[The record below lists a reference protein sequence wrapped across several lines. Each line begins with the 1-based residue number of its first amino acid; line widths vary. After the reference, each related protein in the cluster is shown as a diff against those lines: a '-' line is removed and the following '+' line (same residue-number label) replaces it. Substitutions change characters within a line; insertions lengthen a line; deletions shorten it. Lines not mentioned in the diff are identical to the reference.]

1 VKIVSLSTVFPN
13 PSEPGLGLFVRSR
26 LLHMAKCEELVV
38 VAPVPA
44 VDYSNPRRR
53 WFGAWRVPSRRV
65 DDGIEILHPKWFYP
79 PGGSPLNVAC
89 LFLRVALCLA
99 RLRRRF
105 NFDVIDAHFGHP
117 EGVAAAALSLVFQR
131 PFTITIRGSEPVF
144 ARSPF
149 RAACLRWALRRA
161 GAVFA
166 VSEELRRFAIQCGAA
181 PDRIT
186 TVPNGIDSAVFYP
199 RDRARCRARFGMS
212 PGRRVVACAGELIEA
227 KGHHLVVEAVRTL
240 LAEGL
245 PVDLYVAGGVAR
257 GGAPF
262 QRELERRIAGGNLQ
276 DHVRLTGWLDRES
289 LAELMCAADVF
300 CLASFTE
307 GWPNVV
313 HEALACG
320 APVVATRVGAVPEM
334 LADERCGIVVPPR
347 EQAPLTDAL
356 RRAVQAEWDRES
368 IASRGGSRRWRHVA
382 REVVE
387 AMRAVAASGRG
398 EPSAAFAARGARPP
412 ADRNEV

>member
-13 PSEPGLGLFVRSR
+13 PQEPGLGLFVRSR
-26 LLHMAKCEELVV
+26 LLHMAQLEEMVV

-44 VDYSNPRRR
+44 IDYSNPRRR
-53 WFGAWRVPSRRV
+53 WFGAWRVPSRRLEG
-65 DDGIEILHPKWFYP
+65 GIEVLHPRWFYP
-79 PGGSPLNVAC
+79 PGGSPVNIVC

-105 NFDVIDAHFGHP
+105 GFDAIDAHFGYP
-117 EGVAAAALSLVFQR
+117 EGVAAAALSLAFDR
-131 PFTITIRGSEPVF
+131 PFTVTVRGSEPVF

-149 RAACLRWALRRA
+149 RGACLRWAVRRA
-161 GAVFA
+161 SAVFA

-181 PDRIT
+181 PHRVT
-186 TVPNGIDSAVFYP
+186 TVPNGIDAAVFHP
-199 RDRARCRARFGMS
+199 RDRARCRGRFGMR
-212 PGRRVVACAGELIEA
+212 PGRRAIACAGELIEA
-227 KGHHLVVEAVRTL
+227 KGHHLVVEAMRSL

-262 QRELERRIAGGNLQ
+262 RPEIERQIAEGNL
-276 DHVRLTGWLDRES
+276 HENVRLLGWLDRES

-320 APVVATRVGAVPEM
+320 VPVVATRVGAVPEM

-368 IASRGGSRRWRHVA
+368 IARLGGARGWRAVA
-382 REVVE
+382 MEVVE
-387 AMRAVAASGRG
+387 VMRAVAAPGRG
-398 EPSAAFAARGARPP
+398 EPRAAFAAPSARPP
-412 ADRNEV
+412 ANRNEV